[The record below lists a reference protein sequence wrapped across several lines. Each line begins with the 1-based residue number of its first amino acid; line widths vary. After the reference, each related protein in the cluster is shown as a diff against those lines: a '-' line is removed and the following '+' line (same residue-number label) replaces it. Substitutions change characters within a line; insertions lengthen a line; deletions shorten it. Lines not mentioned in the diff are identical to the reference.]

1 MKAEKFDST
10 EKLKK
15 LREGMEKITS
25 FLTSPNSKYK
35 FFKSE
40 KEIDPKTGKVNFDV
54 EGYTSGLVTVYVDSA
69 NLEVT
74 IVGISKSGNISLA
87 ASNAAMVANPDF
99 FFAFVAEKQFM
110 YEKLS
115 VGAPKPNH
123 K

>member
-1 MKAEKFDST
+1 MKVEKFDSS
-10 EKLKK
+10 ENLRK
-15 LREGMEKITS
+15 LREGMEKIMQ

-35 FFKSE
+35 YFKTD
-40 KEIDPKTGKVNFDV
+40 KEVEPKSGKVIHDV
-54 EGYTSGLVTVYVDSA
+54 EGYSSGLVTIYVDSA

-74 IVGISKSGNISLA
+74 IVGVSKGGPVSLA

-99 FFAFVAEKQFM
+99 FFAFVKEKQTL